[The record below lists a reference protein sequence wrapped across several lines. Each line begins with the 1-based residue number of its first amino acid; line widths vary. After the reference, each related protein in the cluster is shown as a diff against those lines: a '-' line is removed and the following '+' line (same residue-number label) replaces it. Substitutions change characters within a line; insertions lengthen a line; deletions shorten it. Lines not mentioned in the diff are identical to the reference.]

1 MSDNEMSEKERRK
14 NMIEQG
20 IRLLLE
26 PAMKKST
33 TQNKSVF
40 LSRLGFNKQEILL
53 ALKEAHSRDFETVP
67 VTFCAL

>member
-1 MSDNEMSEKERRK
+1 M
-14 NMIEQG
+14 EQG

-40 LSRLGFNKQEILL
+40 LARLGFTREEVCPAQYLDNSTDLVFLLLADKAFLYEFAILL
-53 ALKEAHSRDFETVP
+53 FFFQVL
-67 VTFCAL
+67 